1 MNKKKISSLLSV
13 ILVMSLFSCRQIVA
27 PEYVGVEN
35 LQFGASSFT
44 NTTLSADVRLYNPNK
59 SNLVFKSG
67 SLDIYIDN
75 RKLGH
80 TELDSTIIIPR
91 QDTFSIPLAVK
102 LDMAN
107 VIGNALS
114 VGLKDSVLVKLTGKV
129 KVGRSGVFI
138 TKPVN
143 YEQKEKLDLF

>member
-44 NTTLSADVRLYNPNK
+44 NTTLSADIRLYNPNK

-67 SLDIYIDN
+67 SLDIYIYN

-91 QDTFSIPLAVK
+91 QDTFSIPLVVK

>member
-44 NTTLSADVRLYNPNK
+44 NTTLSADIRLYNPNK

-91 QDTFSIPLAVK
+91 QDTFSIPLVVK

>member
-91 QDTFSIPLAVK
+91 QDTFSIPLVVK

>member
-1 MNKKKISSLLSV
+1 MKKKNPSPLLLLGLVV
-13 ILVMSLFSCRQIVA
+13 ILFSCRQIVA

-35 LQFGASSFT
+35 LQLGAGSLT

-59 SNLVFKSG
+59 SNLTFKSG
-67 SLDIYIDN
+67 SLDIFIDD

-80 TELDSTIIIPR
+80 AELDSTIHIPR
-91 QDTFSIPLAVK
+91 LDTFSIPLAVK
-102 LDMAN
+102 LDLSN

-114 VGLKDSVLVKLTGKV
+114 LGLKDSVIVRLAGKV
-129 KVGRSGVFI
+129 RVGRSGVFI